1 MAHDLEAPC
10 TADNIDWSRLY
21 RARGDEV
28 NRHRPV
34 FTGDVFLKVEV
45 EDADGATVEKDVI
58 IVQHPCALRSNGVDL
73 VPKLLA
79 AEVRR
84 HPVIP
89 PEKWAEYGRIMPL
102 PDLFPDITSGRR
114 NQAGFFAELHL
125 VSPKRLENRTAG
137 LSQLGVNLFLQRWVR
152 HNSRVVV
159 PAVTYNEAT
168 SSVYDE
174 ADLIE
179 EWCDERTSAEFTV
192 EQATAEC
199 VAWLRDT
206 GDTGLMRQTMLED
219 PQTRSTVRKQMRI
232 ALKALRAS
240 G

>member
-1 MAHDLEAPC
+1 MAHDLESPC
-10 TADNIDWSRLY
+10 TADNPDWSRLY

-28 NRHRPV
+28 NQQRPV

-45 EDADGATVEKDVI
+45 EDADGASAEKDVI

-73 VPKLLA
+73 VPRLLV
-79 AEVRR
+79 AEVRQ
-84 HPVIP
+84 HTVIP
-89 PEKWAEYGRIMPL
+89 PEKWAMYGKIMPL
-102 PDLFPDITSGRR
+102 PDLFPDLTTGRL
-114 NQAGFFAELHL
+114 NQAAFFVDLRL
-125 VSPKRLENRTAG
+125 VSPKQLENRTAV

-159 PAVTYNEAT
+159 PSVTYNEVT
-168 SSVYDE
+168 SGVYDE

-179 EWCDERTSAEFTV
+179 EWCDERCSAEFTI

-206 GDTGLMRQTMLED
+206 GDTGMMRQKMLED
-219 PQTRSTVRKQMRI
+219 PQMRSTVRKQMRG
-232 ALKALRAS
+232 ALKTL
-240 G
+240 

>member
-1 MAHDLEAPC
+1 MAYDLEAPC

-28 NRHRPV
+28 NQQRPV
-34 FTGDVFLKVEV
+34 FTGDVFLNVEV
-45 EDADGATVEKDVI
+45 EDADGATTEKDVI

-73 VPKLLA
+73 VSRLLV
-79 AEVRR
+79 AEVRQ
-84 HPVIP
+84 HTVIP
-89 PEKWAEYGRIMPL
+89 PAKWAMYGKIMPL
-102 PDLFPDITSGRR
+102 PDLFPDLTSGRR

-125 VSPKRLENRTAG
+125 VSPKQLENRTAV

-159 PAVTYNEAT
+159 PAVTYNEVT
-168 SSVYDE
+168 SGVYEE

-179 EWCDERTSAEFTV
+179 EWCDERCSSEFTI

-199 VAWLRDT
+199 VGWLRET
-206 GDTGLMRQTMLED
+206 GDTGMMRQTMLED
-219 PQTRSTVRKQMRI
+219 PQMRSTIRKQMRR
-232 ALKALRAS
+232 ALKTL
-240 G
+240 